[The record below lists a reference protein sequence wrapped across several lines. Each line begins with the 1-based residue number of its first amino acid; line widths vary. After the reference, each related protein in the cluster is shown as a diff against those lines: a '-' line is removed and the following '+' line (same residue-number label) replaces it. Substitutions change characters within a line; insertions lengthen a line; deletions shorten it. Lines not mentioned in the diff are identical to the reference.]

1 MQIPYLDLTIQQ
13 KALEPKLSEMI
24 QKVVRGGQYVL
35 GPEVTESEKVLA
47 EFTGAPYCLTV
58 ASGSDAILMA
68 LLAEGIQPGDEVIVP
83 AFSFFAT
90 AEVVALIGAVP
101 VFTDIEADTF
111 NINVSQIEGLI
122 TSKTKA
128 IMPVSLYGQVAD
140 MDEINRIA
148 KKHNL
153 VVIEDAAQS
162 FGAKYKSKVSGNI
175 SDYSCTSFFPAK
187 PLGCYGDGGAIF
199 CQTQDQYELLQQ
211 IRVHGQSGR
220 YHHTRIGFNCRM
232 DTIQCAVILAKME
245 RYPWEIEQ
253 RQRIANTYNEAF
265 SGLDGLITP
274 TLRGDRDSVYAQYT
288 VRLKNRDEV
297 QKALQEL
304 GVPTSIHYPKGIH
317 QQPALSQF
325 KPNRVLEVTDSVCE
339 EVLSLPLYAD
349 MPDDHVNY
357 VIESVR
363 KIIS

>member
-35 GPEVTESEKVLA
+35 GPEVIESEKVLA

-58 ASGSDAILMA
+58 ASGTDAILMA
-68 LLAEGIQPGDEVIVP
+68 LLAEGIKPGDEVIVP

-101 VFTDIEADTF
+101 VFTDIEPDTF
-111 NINVSQIEGLI
+111 NMSVSQIEGLI
-122 TSKTKA
+122 TAKTKA

-140 MDEINRIA
+140 MDEINGIA

-162 FGAKYKSKVSGNI
+162 FGAKYKSKVSGNV

-199 CQTQDQYELLQQ
+199 CQTQEQYELLQQ

-220 YHHTRIGFNCRM
+220 YYHTRLGFNCRM

-253 RQRIANTYNEAF
+253 RQKIANAYNEAF
-265 SGLDGLITP
+265 AGARGVVIP
-274 TLRGDRDSVYAQYT
+274 TIRDDRDSVFAQYT
-288 VRLKNRDEV
+288 LRFKNRDQV
-297 QKALQEL
+297 QRDLQEL
-304 GVPTSIHYPKGIH
+304 GVPTSVHYPKGMH
-317 QQPALSQF
+317 QQPALAQY
-325 KPNRVLEVTDSVCE
+325 KPMRALEVTDTVCE

-357 VIESVR
+357 VIESV
-363 KIIS
+363 KKVIS